1 MEGVV
6 HLKIASGIYLQIEHG
21 VWAPVWVYC
30 LATCLSSLLVNIS
43 ECGVAFLMH
52 ELVASVSEFYKQGV
66 ECFLQKSWGKKYEIQ
81 KKNNNTLE
89 WVGLDDVGMEDN

>member
-43 ECGVAFLMH
+43 ECGVAFLML
-52 ELVASVSEFYKQGV
+52 ELVGRSF
-66 ECFLQKSWGKKYEIQ
+66 CFRILQTGGRVLLTEIMGQ
-81 KKNNNTLE
+81 E
-89 WVGLDDVGMEDN
+89 I